1 MHKKILV
8 ETNFSLPRARVDGT
22 QEAIKRTLASARIRE
37 ARWTCALMF
46 CLLANSP
53 AQTNRYAYEIGDVA
67 REDICTPAQL
77 LVIDSKRTDE
87 LRKSE
92 TPRMPAY
99 FRFNTNAVD
108 DPQARL
114 VAAFAT
120 MRELFQKELRSEYG
134 TKTITQEETKDPRFT
149 KFRTDFASRHSAFP
163 LTPELA
169 AQWAMGRAGSA
180 ILLSWDSKLRQTMSL
195 YIRPEKL
202 PAEASY
208 SPQVRILTN
217 RFVAEPIEFEVAE
230 DQSVLV
236 PRKDLIT
243 VAQARATLNRKFT
256 VNQQHVAAFLGQLL
270 LDNCVYDRKLTEL
283 SRAPRIAALWEGDRY
298 SPGQV
303 IVRGGE
309 TITPRIKA
317 ALDELA
323 ALPPPVMPALPAQIA
338 VTPPAKPPYLFY
350 GSGVLLF
357 LCLICMIVSWRFL
370 FASRKA
376 TALVPFPAPS
386 ARGSLGPPD
395 EQWLDRALI
404 AEQRARELAGTA
416 RSALVPKFLQWLKSQ
431 GVQSLIAQRE
441 ELLTTQKLAEL
452 ELARLEQM
460 LAEMQAPIE
469 ERIKAYEHRI
479 AELEQALKAKGEESH
494 ELIETMIRLT
504 RQKLEAEREATPG
517 MTWN

>member
-1 MHKKILV
+1 M
-8 ETNFSLPRARVDGT
+8 
-22 QEAIKRTLASARIRE
+22 
-37 ARWTCALMF
+37 MF
-46 CLLANSP
+46 CLLANAP
-53 AQTNRYAYEIGDVA
+53 AETNKFACEVGDIA
-67 REDICTPAQL
+67 REDICTPVQL
-77 LVIDSKRTDE
+77 LVIDSKKTDE
-87 LRKSE
+87 LRKNE
-92 TPRMPAY
+92 TPRLPAY

-120 MRELFQKELRSEYG
+120 VRELFQAELKSEYG
-134 TKTITQEETKDPRFT
+134 TKSITQEETKDPRFT
-149 KFRTDFASRHSAFP
+149 KFKNDFASRHNAFP
-163 LTPELA
+163 MTTELA
-169 AQWAMGRAGSA
+169 QQWAQGRAGSA
-180 ILLSWDSKLRQTMSL
+180 VLFSWDSKLRQTMAL
-195 YIRPEKL
+195 YIRPDKL
-202 PAEASY
+202 PGEASY
-208 SPQVRILTN
+208 SAQIRILTN
-217 RFVAEPIEFEVAE
+217 HFLAEPVEFDVAEE
-230 DQSVLV
+230 QSVLV
-236 PRKDLIT
+236 PRKNLLT
-243 VAQARATLNRKFT
+243 LAQARETLAHKFT
-256 VNQQHVAAFLGQLL
+256 ANQQGVGAFLGQLL
-270 LDNCVYDRKLTEL
+270 LDNCVYDKKLTDL
-283 SRAPRIAALWEGDRY
+283 SRAPRVAALWEGDRY
-298 SPGQV
+298 TAGQI
-303 IVRGGE
+303 IVRAGE

-323 ALPPPVMPALPAQIA
+323 AVAPPVAPITAPAPIEQIV

-357 LCLICMIVSWRFL
+357 LCLICMTISWRFL

-376 TALVPFPAPS
+376 TALVPFPSFPAERPS
-386 ARGSLGPPD
+386 ISTPD

-404 AEQRARELAGTA
+404 AEQRARELAGEA

-431 GVQSLIAQRE
+431 GVQSLIAQRD

-460 LAEMQAPIE
+460 LAEIHAPIE

>member
-1 MHKKILV
+1 MLC
-8 ETNFSLPRARVDGT
+8 SL
-22 QEAIKRTLASARIRE
+22 S
-37 ARWTCALMF
+37 
-46 CLLANSP
+46 NSP
-53 AQTNRYAYEIGDVA
+53 GQTNKYAYEIGDIV
-67 REDICTPAQL
+67 REDICTPVHL
-77 LVIDSKRTDE
+77 LVIDEKRTEE

-92 TPRMPAY
+92 TPRLPAY

-120 MRELFQKELRSEYG
+120 MRELFQGELRSEYG
-134 TKTITQEETKDPRFT
+134 TKSITQEQTREPRFAE
-149 KFRTDFASRHSAFP
+149 FRTGFASRHGSFP
-163 LTPELA
+163 LTSELA
-169 AQWAMGRAGSA
+169 QQWAMGRAGSA
-180 ILLSWDSKLRQTMSL
+180 VLLSWDTRLRQTMSL
-195 YIRPEKL
+195 YIRANNL
-202 PAEASY
+202 PPEASH

-217 RFVAEPIEFEVAE
+217 RFLVEPVAIETAE
-230 DQSVLV
+230 QESALV
-236 PRKDLIT
+236 PRKNMVT
-243 VAQARATLNRKFT
+243 VAQARESLARRFPA
-256 VNQQHVAAFLGQLL
+256 NQQAVAAFLGQLVV
-270 LDNCVYDRKLTEL
+270 DNCSYDRKLTEL
-283 SRAPRIAALWEGDRY
+283 SRGPRVAALWEGDRY
-298 SPGQV
+298 TPGQV
-303 IVRGGE
+303 IVRAGE
-309 TITPRIKA
+309 PMTPRIKA

-323 ALPPPVMPALPAQIA
+323 AVIPPPATPVPQVIATTPAN
-338 VTPPAKPPYLFY
+338 PPYLFY

-357 LCLICMIVSWRFL
+357 LCLICVLVSWRFL
-370 FASRKA
+370 FASRKT
-376 TALVPFPAPS
+376 TALVPFPGGVPERPPLA
-386 ARGSLGPPD
+386 APD
-395 EQWLDRALI
+395 EAWLDRALI
-404 AEQRARELAGTA
+404 AEQRARELATNA

-479 AELEQALKAKGEESH
+479 SELEQALKAKGEESH

>member
-1 MHKKILV
+1 
-8 ETNFSLPRARVDGT
+8 
-22 QEAIKRTLASARIRE
+22 
-37 ARWTCALMF
+37 MF
-46 CLLANSP
+46 CLLTNSP
-53 AQTNRYAYEIGDVA
+53 AQTNKFTYEIGDIA
-67 REDICTPAQL
+67 REDVCTPVQL
-77 LVIDSKRTDE
+77 LVIDSKKTEE

-92 TPRMPAY
+92 TPRLPAY

-120 MRELFQKELRSEYG
+120 MRELFQAELKNEYG
-134 TKTITQEETKDPRFT
+134 TRTITQEETKDPRFA
-149 KFRTDFASRHSAFP
+149 KFRQDFASRHNAFP
-163 LTPELA
+163 MTGELA
-169 AQWAMGRAGSA
+169 AQWAQGRAGSA
-180 ILLSWDSKLRQTMSL
+180 VLFSWDSKLRQTMAL
-195 YIRPEKL
+195 YIRPDKL
-202 PAEASY
+202 PGEASY
-208 SPQVRILTN
+208 SSQVRILTN
-217 RFVAEPIEFEVAE
+217 RFIAEPVEIEVAE
-230 DQSVLV
+230 DESVLV
-236 PRKDLIT
+236 PRKNLIT
-243 VAQARATLNRKFT
+243 VVQAREILARKFT
-256 VNQQHVAAFLGQLL
+256 ANQQPVAAFLGQLL
-270 LDNCVYDRKLTEL
+270 LDNCVYDKKLTDL
-283 SRAPRIAALWEGDRY
+283 SRAPRVAALWEGDRY
-298 SPGQV
+298 SPGQA
-303 IVRGGE
+303 IVRAGE

-317 ALDELA
+317 ALEELA
-323 ALPPPVMPALPAQIA
+323 AVAQPAVPAPAPIQQVI

-370 FASRKA
+370 FASRKVS
-376 TALVPFPAPS
+376 ALVPLPNAPVERHPLPAP
-386 ARGSLGPPD
+386 GD
-395 EQWLDRALI
+395 QWLDRALI
-404 AEQRARELAGTA
+404 AEQRARELAGEA

-460 LAEMQAPIE
+460 LAEIQAPIE

-504 RQKLEAEREATPG
+504 RQKLEAEREAAPG